1 MNTFVKNEE
10 GMGHG
15 KYNSSHFYQSYK
27 KNSPK
32 KKLFKCLAELKIVW
46 IQTTDLSKN
55 GKILRSGMGYW
66 RDNK

>member
-32 KKLFKCLAELKIVW
+32 KKT
-46 IQTTDLSKN
+46 IQMF
-55 GKILRSGMGYW
+55 SGTQNRVNSDDRLVEKW
-66 RDNK
+66 